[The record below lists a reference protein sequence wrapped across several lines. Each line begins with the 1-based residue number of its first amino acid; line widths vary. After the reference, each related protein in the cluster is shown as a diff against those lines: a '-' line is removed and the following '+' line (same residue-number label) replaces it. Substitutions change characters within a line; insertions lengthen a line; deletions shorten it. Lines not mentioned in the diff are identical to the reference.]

1 LLLLAFAVFAQSG
14 KEREPQPYDAQEAY
28 EVYAAALAM
37 DHLKGKLLIAD
48 TTVPFNECLDS
59 RSDKPADAA
68 IGDYKQANKTRWR
81 LQRKFALKRNY
92 QLISSEEVKRLQR
105 PDPKGGL
112 FWYFPRGV
120 QVIHFS
126 AVGFNADRT
135 NAFVERDVVCG
146 DLCGHGSPFLLQ
158 KRNGK
163 WREYSPPWV
172 ENPDGTAQGTT
183 ITVQGMT
190 ICSWNY

>member
-1 LLLLAFAVFAQSG
+1 MTWRYLPLLLLAFAVSAQSG
-14 KEREPQPYDAQEAY
+14 KEREPRPYDVQEAY
-28 EVYAAALAM
+28 EVYTAALAM

-68 IGDYKQANKTRWR
+68 IGDYKEANRTRWR
-81 LQRKFALKRNY
+81 LQRKFTLNRNY
-92 QLISSEEVKRLQR
+92 ELLSNEEIERLRR
-105 PDPKGGL
+105 PDPKDGF

-120 QVIHFS
+120 EIVHLS
-126 AVGFNADRT
+126 AVGFTADKT
-135 NAFVERDVVCG
+135 IAFVEMGVICG
-146 DLCGHGSPFLLQ
+146 GLCGHGSPFLLQ
-158 KRNGK
+158 KRNGR

-172 ENPDGTAQGTT
+172 ENPDGTFQT
-183 ITVQGMT
+183 IT